1 MVSTLSLVGMVFSLA
16 VSFLFPLILAIYFI
30 RKYKTGIL
38 PLLTGAGVFILF
50 ALILEQLFH
59 GLIVGPASPIADT
72 IKNSPLLLGLYGGF
86 AAGIFEETG
95 RLLAFLFILK
105 KARDWSHGTVYGIGH
120 GGIESWLLVS
130 LTYVSN
136 LALSLMAN
144 SGQIETMKAT
154 LPAAQIEILDLG
166 LQALSSTDPSLF
178 FMAGIER
185 ALTIIIQIGL
195 SLLVLY
201 ALRKRKYQYFGLAI
215 LLHAALDF
223 AAVFMNAKINNIFIT
238 ELVVLAFAA
247 ASLVWIIKS
256 KSLMM
261 PEEPVLPTPV
271 LQNTGDLQ

>member
-1 MVSTLSLVGMVFSLA
+1 
-16 VSFLFPLILAIYFI
+16 
-30 RKYKTGIL
+30 
-38 PLLTGAGVFILF
+38 
-50 ALILEQLFH
+50 
-59 GLIVGPASPIADT
+59 
-72 IKNSPLLLGLYGGF
+72 
-86 AAGIFEETG
+86 
-95 RLLAFLFILK
+95 
-105 KARDWSHGTVYGIGH
+105 
-120 GGIESWLLVS
+120 
-130 LTYVSN
+130 
-136 LALSLMAN
+136 
-144 SGQIETMKAT
+144 
-154 LPAAQIEILDLG
+154 
-166 LQALSSTDPSLF
+166 
-178 FMAGIER
+178 MAGIER

-261 PEEPVLPTPV
+261 PEEPVPPTPV